1 METNELD
8 DYLRE
13 LARETSVGDAFK
25 MSHPS
30 RSRMQFHLLAE
41 EQRAHREMLE
51 RRREELLELEIT
63 GDSSED
69 SSEAEQPKKYPYKVK
84 NCADD
89 HKHNIHVHDQPL
101 IVGKVYNLKFANH
114 HHDGCYLV
122 TSEHPHE
129 ALYAWPISGPFDTC
143 GECS

>member
-1 METNELD
+1 VETNELD

-63 GDSSED
+63 GDSSE
-69 SSEAEQPKKYPYKVK
+69 AEQPKKYPYKVK
-84 NCADD
+84 NCADG

-122 TSEHPHE
+122 TSEHSHE
-129 ALYAWPISGPFDTC
+129 ALHAWPVSGPFDTC